1 MKFISVSTLSVI
13 VLSALVTSAPA
24 PKPTIYLIRHGEKPS
39 DGGNGLNPD
48 GEDRAQCLR
57 NVFGASS
64 KYNIVI
70 SWLKNSSLVHGSRA
84 RPYLTVKPLADDL
97 NLTVDTK
104 CDRDDPNCVKKAVGK
119 YTGSGNIL
127 ICWEHK
133 ALTDIAEALGD
144 DTPPT
149 YPGDV
154 FGQIWTDLAPYD
166 DVTTITEENCPGLG
180 L

>member
-1 MKFISVSTLSVI
+1 MKFISVSTLSII
-13 VLSALVTSAPA
+13 VLSALVTAAPA

-39 DGGNGLNPD
+39 GGGNGLNPD
-48 GEDRAQCLR
+48 GQERAQCLR

-64 KYNIVI
+64 KYNIGYI
-70 SWLKNSSLVHGSRA
+70 MAQKFKPDGSRA

-104 CDRDDPNCVKKAVGK
+104 CNRDDPSCVKKAVGK

-133 ALTDIAEALGD
+133 VLTDIAEALGD

-149 YPGDV
+149 FPDDV
-154 FGQIWTDLAPYD
+154 FGQIWTDPAPYD